1 MRIPFCLSTGGAVQD
16 ILSEVDVRDEASV
29 IVGAAPGA
37 VGRDSVYDC
46 GLCHVV

>member
-1 MRIPFCLSTGGAVQD
+1 MRIPFCLSTGGAVHD

-37 VGRDSVYDC
+37 VEETVFMSVAY
-46 GLCHVV
+46 VM